1 VALELLTSVLIVF
14 GIALLVGLVCNRL
27 KVPPLV
33 AFIITGIIAG
43 PYALSLIRDTEQV
56 QTLAEMGII
65 LLLFTIGL
73 EFSFS
78 SLWKIRGV
86 AIVAGSI
93 QVFLTFL
100 FFFAIATLLGMS
112 VPGSI
117 LLGCLFS
124 LSSTAIVLK
133 ILHQKGEMESP
144 HGSIILGILIFQDL
158 IAIPM
163 MMAIPFLAEMTTH
176 IATAGIG
183 GDSIFIVIAKDILLV
198 LILIVAAKWV
208 IPWLL
213 HEIAVTRNQ
222 ELFLVFIIIVCFGVA
237 LLVSFSG
244 ISLAIGALLA
254 GLLISGSEY
263 SHQATS
269 LILPFRDI
277 FTSFFFISVGM
288 LVNIWLVLDQIVLV
302 TLLILAIIFAKS
314 VIAAAAPLLM
324 GYPIRTAAITGLALA
339 QIGEFSLILAQ
350 SGFSAGI
357 IPENS
362 YQMFLIITLITMAAT
377 PFVYALS
384 PRIAENVDRLPI
396 LSRLKDRNHVEILQD
411 QVRHLKDHLVIIGFG
426 VTGRNLARAAKSGG
440 IEYTIIELN
449 PDYVRD
455 EREKGEPIIFGDA
468 TYDGVLEHADIRTAR
483 IVVISINDPVAT
495 WKILAN
501 CRALNPNICIIV
513 RTRYVSEVPGLLSGG
528 ADEVVAEEFET
539 SIEIF
544 TRVLD
549 RYYLPQDRIDQFIG
563 DVRADGYRML
573 RSRNV
578 QSGTFC
584 DLTRHIPDIHIQAF
598 TVSPGSPLA
607 GTTLGEFNLRKRFGI
622 LVLAIKRGDTIVTK
636 LSGETELEPGDHA
649 IVFGTLEDIN
659 KATSLFESGGTS
671 G

>member
-1 VALELLTSVLIVF
+1 MALEILSDVLVVF
-14 GIALLVGLVCNRL
+14 GIALLVGLICNRL
-27 KVPPLV
+27 KIPPLV

-43 PYALSLIRDTEQV
+43 PYALSLVHDTDQV
-56 QTLAEMGII
+56 ETLAEMGII

-78 SLWKIRGV
+78 SLWKIRVV

-93 QVFLTFL
+93 QVVLTFI
-100 FFFAIATLLGMS
+100 FFFAIATLFGMS
-112 VPGSI
+112 VPESI

-133 ILHQKGEMESP
+133 ILHQKGEVESP

-176 IATAGIG
+176 IPAAGIG
-183 GDSIFIVIAKDILLV
+183 GETIFAIIAKDIFLV
-198 LILIVAAKWV
+198 LILIFAAKWA

-288 LVNIWLVLDQIVLV
+288 LVNIWLVLDHIVPIII
-302 TLLILAIIFAKS
+302 LILAVILAKS
-314 VIAAAAPLLM
+314 LIAGAAPLIM

-357 IPENS
+357 IPEGS

-377 PFVYALS
+377 PFVFALS
-384 PRIAENVDRLPI
+384 PRIAGNVDRLPV
-396 LSRLKDRNHVEILQD
+396 LSRLKDRELSETVLRPVQHRN
-411 QVRHLKDHLVIIGFG
+411 DHLIIIGFG
-426 VTGRNLARAAKSGG
+426 VTGRNLARAAKAGG
-440 IEYTIIELN
+440 IDYTIIELN
-449 PDYVRD
+449 PDYVRA
-455 EREKGEPIIFGDA
+455 EREKREPIIFGDA
-468 TYDGVLEHADIRTAR
+468 TYEAVLDHADIRTAR

-501 CRALNPNICIIV
+501 CRNLNPNICIIV

-549 RYYLPQDRIDQFIG
+549 RYYLPHDRIDKFIG

-584 DLTRHIPDIHIQAF
+584 DLTRHIPDIHIRAF
-598 TVSPGSPLA
+598 SVSPNSPLA
-607 GTTLGEFNLRKRFGI
+607 GTTLGGFNLRKRFGI
-622 LVLAIKRGDTIVTK
+622 LVLAIKRGDDIVTK
-636 LSGETELEPGDHA
+636 LSGETKLEPGDEA
-649 IVFGTLEDIN
+649 IVYGTLEDIN
-659 KATSLFESGGTS
+659 KAMPLFEEGTL